1 MQLSFDPPSPLE
13 YFATLV
19 QSDDNFPLLEAAVS
33 IGHIQAPEMDVQG
46 VLSEV
51 DGWLVRLRR
60 RVASDAAPLARLM
73 ALNQFFYKDLG
84 FGGNLNDFYATGN
97 SYIHSI
103 IETRRGIPI
112 SMAVVWLEL
121 AQGIGL
127 NATGVSFP
135 GHFLIKIS
143 LPVGQAVMD
152 PMTGQSFSR
161 EDLVEMLEPY
171 RLAGDVGADFEIPL
185 GLYLQA
191 APSRDVLVR
200 MLRNLK
206 EIYKS
211 QKHGDLWL
219 AVQER
224 LVVLMPDA
232 WSEYRDRGLAHALLG
247 QNVPALADLE
257 CYVVHASD
265 VVDVDAISQQVNL
278 LRQQLGKR
286 SESN

>member
-1 MQLSFDPPSPLE
+1 MRLSFDPPSPLE

-73 ALNQFFYKDLG
+73 TLNHFFYKDLG
-84 FGGNLNDFYATGN
+84 FGGNLNDYYATGN
-97 SYIHSI
+97 SYIHSLV
-103 IETRRGIPI
+103 ETRRGIPI

-127 NATGVSFP
+127 SATGVSFP

-143 LPVGQAVMD
+143 LPMGQAVID
-152 PMTGQSFSR
+152 PLSGQSFSG
-161 EDLVEMLEPY
+161 EKLSEMLEPY
-171 RLAGDVGADFEIPL
+171 RLPQDFEVPL

-191 APSRDVLVR
+191 APARDVLAR

-206 EIYKS
+206 EIFKS
-211 QKHGDLWL
+211 QKQWTHWL
-219 AVQER
+219 EVQER
-224 LVVLMPDA
+224 LIVLMPEA
-232 WSEYRDRGLAHALLG
+232 WTEYRDRGLAHAALG
-247 QNVPALADLE
+247 NHSQALADLE
-257 CYVVHASD
+257 HYLEHVQD
-265 VVDVDAISQQVNL
+265 VVVVDAIAQQVEM
-278 LRQQLGKR
+278 LRTELGR
-286 SESN
+286 RTESN

>member
-97 SYIHSI
+97 SYIHSLV
-103 IETRRGIPI
+103 ETRRGIPI

-127 NATGVSFP
+127 TATGVSFP

-143 LPVGQAVMD
+143 LPMGQAVID
-152 PMTGQSFSR
+152 PLSGQSFSG
-161 EDLVEMLEPY
+161 EKLSEMLEPY
-171 RLAGDVGADFEIPL
+171 RLTQDFEVPL

-191 APSRDVLVR
+191 APGRDVLAR

-206 EIYKS
+206 EIFKS
-211 QKHGDLWL
+211 QKQWTHWL
-219 AVQER
+219 EVQER
-224 LVVLMPDA
+224 LIVLMPEA
-232 WSEYRDRGLAHALLG
+232 WTEYRDRGLAHAALG
-247 QNVPALADLE
+247 NHSQALADLE
-257 CYVVHASD
+257 HYLAHVQD
-265 VVDVDAISQQVNL
+265 VVDVDAIARQVEM
-278 LRQQLGKR
+278 LRNELGR
-286 SESN
+286 RTESN

>member
-97 SYIHSI
+97 SYIHELVES
-103 IETRRGIPI
+103 RRGIPI

-127 NATGVSFP
+127 TATGVSFP

-143 LPVGQAVMD
+143 LPMGQAVID
-152 PMTGQSFSR
+152 PLSGQSFSG
-161 EDLVEMLEPY
+161 EKLSEMLEPF
-171 RLAGDVGADFEIPL
+171 RLTQDFEVPL

-191 APSRDVLVR
+191 APARDILAR

-206 EIYKS
+206 EIFKS
-211 QKHGDLWL
+211 QKQWTHWL
-219 AVQER
+219 EVQER
-224 LVVLMPDA
+224 LIVLMPEA
-232 WSEYRDRGLAHALLG
+232 WTEYRDRGLAHAALG
-247 QNVPALADLE
+247 NHSQALADLE
-257 CYVVHASD
+257 HYLAHVQD
-265 VVDVDAISQQVNL
+265 VVDVDAIARQMEM
-278 LRQQLGKR
+278 LRNELGR
-286 SESN
+286 RTESN

>member
-84 FGGNLNDFYATGN
+84 FGGNLNDYYATGN
-97 SYIHSI
+97 SYLHELVES
-103 IETRRGIPI
+103 RRGIPI
-112 SMAVVWLEL
+112 SMAVLWLEL

-127 NATGVSFP
+127 TATGVSFP

-143 LPVGQAVMD
+143 LPMGQAVID
-152 PMTGQSFSR
+152 PLSGQSFSG
-161 EDLVEMLEPY
+161 EKLSEMLEPY
-171 RLAGDVGADFEIPL
+171 RLTQDFEVPL

-191 APSRDVLVR
+191 APARDVLAR

-206 EIYKS
+206 EIFKS
-211 QKHGDLWL
+211 QKQWTHWL
-219 AVQER
+219 EVQER
-224 LVVLMPDA
+224 LIVLMPEA
-232 WSEYRDRGLAHALLG
+232 WTEYRDRGLAHAALG
-247 QNVPALADLE
+247 NHSQALADLE
-257 CYVVHASD
+257 DYLEHVQD
-265 VVDVDAISQQVNL
+265 VVDVDAIAQQVEM
-278 LRQQLGKR
+278 LRNELGR
-286 SESN
+286 RTESN

>member
-97 SYIHSI
+97 SYIHSLV
-103 IETRRGIPI
+103 ESRRGIPI

-127 NATGVSFP
+127 TATGVSFP

-143 LPVGQAVMD
+143 LPMGQAVID
-152 PMTGQSFSR
+152 PLSGQSFSG
-161 EDLVEMLEPY
+161 EKLSEMLEPF
-171 RLAGDVGADFEIPL
+171 RLTQDFEVPL

-191 APSRDVLVR
+191 APARDVLAR

-206 EIYKS
+206 EIFKS
-211 QKHGDLWL
+211 QKQWTHWL
-219 AVQER
+219 EVQER
-224 LVVLMPDA
+224 LIVLMPEA
-232 WSEYRDRGLAHALLG
+232 WTEYRDRGLAHAALANHS
-247 QNVPALADLE
+247 QALADLE
-257 CYVVHASD
+257 HYLAHVQD
-265 VVDVDAISQQVNL
+265 VVDVDAIARQVEM
-278 LRQQLGKR
+278 LRNELGR
-286 SESN
+286 RTESN

>member
-97 SYIHSI
+97 SYIHSL

-127 NATGVSFP
+127 TATGVSFP

-143 LPVGQAVMD
+143 LPMGQAVID
-152 PMTGQSFSR
+152 PLSGQSFSG
-161 EDLVEMLEPY
+161 EKLSEMLEPY
-171 RLAGDVGADFEIPL
+171 RLSPDFEVPM

-191 APSRDVLVR
+191 APAREILAR

-206 EIYKS
+206 EIFKS
-211 QKHGDLWL
+211 QKQWEQWL
-219 AVQER
+219 EVQER
-224 LVVLMPDA
+224 LVVLMPEA
-232 WSEYRDRGLAHALLG
+232 WTEYRDRGLAHAALG
-247 QNVPALADLE
+247 NHSLALADLE
-257 CYVVHASD
+257 HYLAHVQD
-265 VVDVDAISQQVNL
+265 VVDVDAIAQQVEM
-278 LRQQLGKR
+278 LRTALGR
-286 SESN
+286 RTEPN